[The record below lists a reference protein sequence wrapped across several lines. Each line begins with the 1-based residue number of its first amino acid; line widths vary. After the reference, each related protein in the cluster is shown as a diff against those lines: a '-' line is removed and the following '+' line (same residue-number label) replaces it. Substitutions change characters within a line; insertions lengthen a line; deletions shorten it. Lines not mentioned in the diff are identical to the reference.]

1 MKQKIIIIEAVILHV
16 YIRKILIFNIQ
27 KMSQEADE
35 GRIELIVGPMFS
47 GKSTR
52 LIGVIRKF
60 TYKAKKTIMV
70 KYFADKRF
78 TEKSEVVTHDLLKY
92 DSIECKNLREHFDK
106 LKNYDIIGIDEGQF
120 FPDLVEVCEE
130 LALMKKTVIIAALNG
145 DFRMEPFPVIAK
157 IIPKADKIKLLKAY
171 CFNCHKDARFTLRIV
186 QSNETVLI
194 GAGEAYKPACRE
206 CHIHLSKEIEKGNLN
221 IYEILKDRKE
231 KEVHSDDNITP
242 VKEKDKDRDEKD
254 SKDLSSSSAETSPLP
269 AKREE
274 QVF

>member
-1 MKQKIIIIEAVILHV
+1 MKQKIIIIEAGILHV

-206 CHIHLSKEIEKGNLN
+206 CHIHFSKEREKGNLN
-221 IYEILKDRKE
+221 IDEILKDRKE

-254 SKDLSSSSAETSPLP
+254 SKDLRSSSSETSPLP